1 MRNIANGTSP
11 YPLHKGDFFLLVILN
26 GVKNLECIAQP
37 SPFTRG
43 IWTDVFRS
51 FAIAQDDNWQ
61 GGEKKPQF
69 PHFASSKRWM
79 NSRPRSVHTR

>member
-26 GVKNLECIAQP
+26 GVKNLECIAQL

-43 IWTDVFRS
+43 IWIDAFFATLNNSSDPSLRS
-51 FAIAQDDNWQ
+51 
-61 GGEKKPQF
+61 G
-69 PHFASSKRWM
+69 
-79 NSRPRSVHTR
+79 